1 MRLHHA
7 FSWILQILMAVAFF
21 AAASDILLGDP
32 EAVRT
37 FQELGMEPVGRYLIG
52 GLEVAAAFLLL
63 TPFSIA
69 LGSLLSWG
77 LMTGALIAHLTRL
90 GFAGDQLGTSLL
102 ALTLWI
108 ASIAILY
115 LRRDQIEFVRC
126 MFECSPGHPGHHRKL
141 W

>member
-7 FSWILQILMAVAFF
+7 FSWILQILMAVTFL
-21 AAASDILLGDP
+21 AAAGDVLLGDP
-32 EAVRT
+32 EAVQTFRT
-37 FQELGMEPVGRYLIG
+37 LGMEPFGRYLVG
-52 GLEVAAAFLLL
+52 GLEVVAAFLLL

-90 GFAGDQLGTSLL
+90 SFAGDQWGTALL
-102 ALTLWI
+102 AVMLWI
-108 ASIAILY
+108 ASVAILY